1 MWEGASEFKEAQ
13 YQKKFS
19 ASLQDTEV
27 QKRTLTSVL
36 GTKIAL
42 YIYEAE
48 GATETVMFYHGNT
61 RGAEY
66 MFHFCEQLAGASAS
80 QNQSRKRNVIAVDA
94 PGYGHSSPPPEGGP
108 SMEIVMEV
116 HARAFTEYV
125 VETYGNTQISVVTR
139 SMGFFSAA
147 ATLMNPH
154 VKQALF
160 IAPASFPQLTKK
172 ITSRFW
178 MGSIGRYAAS
188 SFPAGENHEVLP
200 GFETNGFDALARVQ
214 QLEHSLD
221 KVWVILAKNDA
232 LIEESIGDEIREA
245 LETDENRVNVLL
257 YRMEGSHVALPGDGY
272 LDHADTL
279 AHIEAEFF
287 K

>member
-1 MWEGASEFKEAQ
+1 MWEGASESKEAQ

-19 ASLQDTEV
+19 AFLKDTKV

-48 GATETVMFYHGNT
+48 AATETVMFYHGNR

-66 MFHFCEQLAGASAS
+66 MFHFCEQLAGES

-94 PGYGHSSPPPEGGP
+94 PGYGHSSPPPEFGP

-125 VETYGNTQISVVTR
+125 GRTYGETRISLVTR

-147 ATLMNPH
+147 ATLMNSH

-160 IAPASFPQLTKK
+160 ITPASFPQLAKK
-172 ITSRFW
+172 ITSDFW
-178 MGSIGRYAAS
+178 MGPVGRYAAS
-188 SFPAGENHEVLP
+188 SIPSGETHEVLP
-200 GFETNGFDALARVQ
+200 QFETNGFDALARVQ
-214 QLEHSLD
+214 QLRDHSLD
-221 KVWVILAKNDA
+221 KVWVLLANNDA
-232 LIEESIGDEIREA
+232 LVEESIGDEICLA
-245 LETDENRVNVLL
+245 LRTDQSSDNVRVL
-257 YRMEGSHVALPGDGY
+257 RMEGSHVALPGDGY
-272 LDHADTL
+272 LNHADIL
-279 AHIEAEFF
+279 EDIEASFF
-287 K
+287 E

>member
-1 MWEGASEFKEAQ
+1 MWEGASESKEAQ

-19 ASLQDTEV
+19 ASLKDTEV

-125 VETYGNTQISVVTR
+125 GETYGNTQISVVTR

-147 ATLMNPH
+147 ATLMNSH

-172 ITSRFW
+172 ITSRIW
-178 MGSIGRYAAS
+178 MGLIGRYAAS
-188 SFPAGENHEVLP
+188 SFPAGETHEVLP

-214 QLEHSLD
+214 QLEHHSLD
-221 KVWVILAKNDA
+221 KVWVLSRRK
-232 LIEESIGDEIREA
+232 
-245 LETDENRVNVLL
+245 
-257 YRMEGSHVALPGDGY
+257 
-272 LDHADTL
+272 
-279 AHIEAEFF
+279 
-287 K
+287 